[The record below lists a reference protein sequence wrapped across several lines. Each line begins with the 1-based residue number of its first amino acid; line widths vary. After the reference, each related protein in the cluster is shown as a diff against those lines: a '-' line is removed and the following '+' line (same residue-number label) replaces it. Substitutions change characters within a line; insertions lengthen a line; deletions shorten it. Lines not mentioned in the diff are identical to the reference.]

1 MGDAVVRRDHRR
13 LLTNVGSTGTLRPR
27 TPCRRHARRPRM
39 RRGAA
44 AGRPGHGPVDRSRRP
59 RIRQQRDNADAGH
72 RRTGLRAALPAI
84 PDAAPLQPRGDADPR
99 RRLWDVFRQDRRRY
113 DPDVDEGRRYR
124 RLTCGRPMIRREGLC
139 DRNASSQRRLTDPAT
154 GRRQWVGCCSQ
165 SACKRWFTD
174 LLERNRRELAANP
187 PPTPAAN
194 TGGVLERHLPE
205 VDWWVVWKQ
214 VDPGWCPP
222 PEGRPF
228 GKPTLTVIVG
238 GDEPEMSVPRPAL
251 TVIEGGR
258 R

>member
-1 MGDAVVRRDHRR
+1 MLADPECVGELLLVGLAMARSIDLGDPEFASNGTMPMRVIAEQVYGRHYLPSPM
-13 LLTNVGSTGTLRPR
+13 LL
-27 TPCRRHARRPRM
+27 
-39 RRGAA
+39 
-44 AGRPGHGPVDRSRRP
+44 
-59 RIRQQRDNADAGH
+59 
-72 RRTGLRAALPAI
+72 
-84 PDAAPLQPRGDADPR
+84 PLQPRGDADPR